1 MTGPK
6 VMQALTV
13 RQPWAWA
20 IAHAGKVVENRSWS
34 TSYRGLLAIH
44 AGLKFDPVGARSQ
57 QMLRAWGTWWLD
69 RPRKGA
75 ALPKLT
81 PDAQYIE
88 RGAFVAIAQ
97 LIDVHL
103 AADNCCWGW
112 GQHPGQDDPDLY
124 HWQLTGIVP
133 LARPVLATGGRRLWT
148 PTDTELKALTKA
160 AAQ

>member
-1 MTGPK
+1 
-6 VMQALTV
+6 MQALTV
-13 RQPWAWA
+13 RQPYAWA
-20 IAHAGKVVENRSWS
+20 IAHAGKTIENRSWS

-44 AGLKFDPVGARSQ
+44 AALTFDQVGARSQ

-69 RPRKGA
+69 RPRKGTQ
-75 ALPKLT
+75 LPKLT

-88 RGAFVAIAQ
+88 RGAFVAVAQ
-97 LIDVHL
+97 LIEVHL

-112 GQHPGQDDPDLY
+112 GEHPAVGDRELF

-133 LARPVLATGGRRLWT
+133 LSTPVLATGRQGLWT
-148 PTDTELKALTKA
+148 PTDQQLKALTEA